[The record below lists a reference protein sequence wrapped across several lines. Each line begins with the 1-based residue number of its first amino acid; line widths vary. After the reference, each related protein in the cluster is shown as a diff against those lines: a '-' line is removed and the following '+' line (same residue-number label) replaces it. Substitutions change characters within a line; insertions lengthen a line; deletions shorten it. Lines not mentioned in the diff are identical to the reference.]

1 MILLD
6 TNVVSESFRPRPSE
20 IVQAWYRAQA
30 EDDLFLCT
38 PVLAELR
45 YGVERLP
52 EGARRNRLEKVI
64 DSMEERFI
72 DRILPVD
79 RNAAHEFGRIVAGR
93 TQIGRPF
100 ETMDGLIAAIALSHR
115 AVIATR
121 DVSDFE
127 RVGLELINPFVPH
140 V

>member
-6 TNVVSESFRPRPSE
+6 TNVVSESFRPRHSE

-45 YGVERLP
+45 YGFERLP
-52 EGARRNRLEKVI
+52 DGTRRNRLEKVI
-64 DSMEERFI
+64 DSIEERFI

-79 RNAAHEFGRIVAGR
+79 RNTAHEFGRIVAGP
-93 TQIGRPF
+93 TEIGR
-100 ETMDGLIAAIALSHR
+100 
-115 AVIATR
+115 
-121 DVSDFE
+121 
-127 RVGLELINPFVPH
+127 RV
-140 V
+140 